1 MSHSC
6 FPFGL
11 LHTTTKR
18 LLGTSAPNEI
28 TRKNPRLAG
37 APAPARGGHD
47 RGRGGGVQ
55 ASVELRVLYREV
67 VRHQEV
73 APSRAV
79 IFALVSFQDQ

>member
-1 MSHSC
+1 
-6 FPFGL
+6 
-11 LHTTTKR
+11 
-18 LLGTSAPNEI
+18 
-28 TRKNPRLAG
+28 
-37 APAPARGGHD
+37 
-47 RGRGGGVQ
+47 VQ